1 MYYSL
6 PNEPG
11 AEGPLGFGILS
22 YKNQVL
28 LGCLTRP
35 LLNLKQYL
43 ANQ

>member
-28 LGCLTRP
+28 L
-35 LLNLKQYL
+35 NI
-43 ANQ
+43 